1 MPMKKM
7 MMIIQQ
13 LFTRLTQP
21 SRRAQT
27 SPCLI
32 VRKGTRH
39 ESSDDQ
45 DGDDDDDVGEIQN
58 DFNDEYDRYIM
69 IMTKMAIKPR

>member
-1 MPMKKM
+1 MLIKKM
-7 MMIIQQ
+7 MMILQQ

-39 ESSDDQ
+39 ESSDDVD
-45 DGDDDDDVGEIQN
+45 DGVVDDDYGS
-58 DFNDEYDRYIM
+58 
-69 IMTKMAIKPR
+69 

>member
-1 MPMKKM
+1 
-7 MMIIQQ
+7 MIIKQ

-45 DGDDDDDVGEIQN
+45 EGDDDDDLGEIQN
-58 DFNDEYDRYIM
+58 DFVDEYERYVM